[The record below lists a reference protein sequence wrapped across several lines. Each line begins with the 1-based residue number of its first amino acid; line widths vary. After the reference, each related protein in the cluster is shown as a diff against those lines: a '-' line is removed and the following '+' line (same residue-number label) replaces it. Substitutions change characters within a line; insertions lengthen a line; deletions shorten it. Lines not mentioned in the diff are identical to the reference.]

1 MANIKRQ
8 KFIEEIDNLLL
19 RLSDLLDTDEPILSD
34 DAAAYFIELKSGKAS
49 TGEMTESGLKIIAWM
64 QNNCNMYSNIFSAKI
79 IGEGLFMNSRA
90 VSGAMR
96 KLISDGYV
104 SKTGSNPVSY
114 SLTEN
119 GINYIKIKEN

>member
-1 MANIKRQ
+1 MANIKKQ
-8 KFIEEIDNLLL
+8 AFIEEIEHILY
-19 RLSDLLDTDEPILSD
+19 RLADLLDSDEPLLSE
-34 DAAAYFIELKSGKAS
+34 DAATYFAELKAGRAS

-64 QNNCNMYSNIFSAKI
+64 QSNCNRYNNIFSAKI
-79 IGEGLFMNSRA
+79 VGEGLFMNSRA

-114 SLTEN
+114 SLTGN
-119 GINYIKIKEN
+119 GVNYNFKN